1 MFKNSFLKAKA
12 YKYNSLQYLD
22 VEELEQQASEDILID
37 EPGVFI
43 LCKSVDE
50 GHNIYWAAESIEL
63 FRTVLIDLTSKFI
76 QLPVDGTHRI
86 YIEFIHPDLMPF
98 MESLG
103 FKVVSQFIDF
113 WNEDISKKITDQAES
128 PFIRNIEPKDY
139 LQVSIITKAC
149 INLSRGFYGEEWDF
163 IKTWNES
170 DHSCILVA
178 ELNKSIVGVCLL
190 NIYGFE
196 SEKGPVLWLRELAVD
211 PQYHNQGIGYKLA
224 VEGMRWGNN
233 NGAKR
238 SFLAADKEN
247 RNAIRIYNKLG
258 YIHKDE
264 VGQIN
269 MALVLG
275 MDSNTTE

>member
-12 YKYNSLQYLD
+12 YKYSSLQYLD
-22 VEELEQQASEDILID
+22 VEELELQAPEDILID

-50 GHNIYWAAESIEL
+50 GHNIHWAAESTEL
-63 FRTVLIDLTSKFI
+63 FRTALIDLTSKFI
-76 QLPVDGTHRI
+76 QLPVGGTHRM
-86 YIEFIHPDLMPF
+86 YIEFIHPDLMPV

-128 PFIRNIEPKDY
+128 PFIRNIEHKDY
-139 LQVSIITKAC
+139 LQVSMITKAC
-149 INLSRGFYGEEWDF
+149 INLSRGFYGEELDF
-163 IKTWNES
+163 IQTWNES

-196 SEKGPVLWLRELAVD
+196 NEKGPVLWLRELAVD
-211 PQYHNQGIGYKLA
+211 PKYHNQGIGHKLA
-224 VEGMRWGNN
+224 VEGIRWGNN

-247 RNAIRIYNKLG
+247 RNAIRIYNELG
-258 YIHKDE
+258 YNHKDE

-275 MDSNTTE
+275 IEEPI